1 MKAITLHEAK
11 QNLEH
16 VIGRV
21 LADAEPTIIVGEAG
35 EQVVLISLDAY
46 TSWQETLA
54 LLANP
59 ANAAHLAGAVAQAR
73 AGVVAPHD
81 LAE

>member
-1 MKAITLHEAK
+1 MKAVTLREAK
-11 QNLEH
+11 QNLEQ

-46 TSWQETLA
+46 TSWQERLS

-59 ANAAHLAGAVAQAR
+59 ANAAQFAGE
-73 AGVVAPHD
+73 VAPHD